1 MRLYYPRSF
10 LKLVLVGLLLVA
22 MPTLFVLLSMAVS
35 VDQLARRS
43 QTAVQEAAQA
53 TQASRRVMELVSAM
67 ERNARQFAIVGDA
80 SMLENYQANR
90 ERLANVVKSFANLA
104 LERERK
110 IELARLIEVEQ
121 EIYSALSDPEAEK
134 QRVTAAVQ
142 SFPELSELATSIM
155 TRSSDL
161 IDAEIAAL
169 RKAGD
174 DVRGMVF
181 WELLAL
187 VPAIIFL
194 VAGSTMM
201 VARPITE
208 IDGAIRRIGS
218 GDLGTEV
225 VVHGPEDLR
234 HLGRQLDWLRRRMHE
249 LEQQRNKFL
258 QHVSHELKS
267 PLTALREG
275 SELLAGGMAGNLN
288 AEQLEIANILR
299 ENSAHLQHLIVDLLN
314 YGALQSDKPALN
326 LGLVDFKAIVDR
338 AVTSQG
344 IALRMKHLR
353 VVTSCPDV
361 VLNGDAEKLRV
372 VVDNLLSN
380 AIKFSPAGSEIK
392 LVVERSVAAITVD
405 VSDSGPG
412 IAESD
417 KDRVFTPFYRGRIAQ
432 ERGIKGTGLGLSIVR
447 EYVLAH
453 GGSVEV
459 IDPGHR
465 GGHLRVMLPQKHGN
479 ESAVS

>member
-10 LKLVLVGLLLVA
+10 LKLVLVGFLLVA

-67 ERNARQFAIVGDA
+67 ERNARQFAILGEQ

-90 ERLANVVKSFANLA
+90 ERLTNVVKSFANLA

-110 IELARLIEVEQ
+110 VELARLVEVEQ
-121 EIYSALSDPEAEK
+121 EIFSTLSDADAEK
-134 QRVTAAVQ
+134 QRIAQAVA
-142 SFPELSELATSIM
+142 SFAELSELAQSIM
-155 TRSSDL
+155 IRSSDL
-161 IDAEIAAL
+161 IDAEIEAL

-187 VPAIIFL
+187 VPAVVFL
-194 VAGSTMM
+194 VAGSTIM

-208 IDGAIRRIGS
+208 IDNAIRRIGA

-249 LEQQRNKFL
+249 LEQQRTKFL

-275 SELLAGGMAGNLN
+275 SELLVGGMAGSLN
-288 AEQLEIANILR
+288 SEQHEIASILR
-299 ENSAHLQHLIVDLLN
+299 ENSAHLQRLIVDLLN
-314 YGALQSDKPALN
+314 YGAATSDKLALN
-326 LGLVDFKAIVDR
+326 VGPVDFKAIVER
-338 AVTSQG
+338 AVTSHG
-344 IALRMKHLR
+344 IALRMKRLR
-353 VVTSCPDV
+353 LSASCPDV
-361 VLNGDAEKLRV
+361 SLNGDAEKLRV
-372 VVDNLLSN
+372 VVDNLISN
-380 AIKFSPAGSEIK
+380 AIKFAPADSEIK

-412 IAESD
+412 IAEVD
-417 KDRVFTPFYRGRIAQ
+417 KDRVFAPFYRGRAAHDA
-432 ERGIKGTGLGLSIVR
+432 GIKGTGLGLSIVR

-459 IDPGHR
+459 IDAGRR
-465 GGHLRVMLPQKHGN
+465 GGHLRVMLPHHPAD
-479 ESAVS
+479 ESAAT

>member
-67 ERNARQFAIVGDA
+67 ERNARQFAIVGEQ

-90 ERLANVVKSFANLA
+90 DRLGNVVKSFANLA

-110 IELARLIEVEQ
+110 VELARLVGVEQ
-121 EIYSALSDPEAEK
+121 EIFITLSNPDAEK
-134 QRVTAAVQ
+134 QRVAQAVA
-142 SFPELSELATSIM
+142 SFAELSELAQSIM

-194 VAGSTMM
+194 VAGSTIM

-208 IDGAIRRIGS
+208 IDSAIRRIGA

-249 LEQQRNKFL
+249 LEQQRTKFL

-275 SELLAGGMAGNLN
+275 SELLVGGMAGDLN
-288 AEQLEIANILR
+288 AEQQEIATILR
-299 ENSAHLQHLIVDLLN
+299 ENSAHLQRLIVDLLN
-314 YGALQSDKPALN
+314 YGAATSDKLALN
-326 LGLVDFKAIVDR
+326 MGPVDFKAIVDR
-338 AVTSQG
+338 AVTSHG
-344 IALRMKHLR
+344 IALRMKRLHLSA
-353 VVTSCPDV
+353 SCPDV
-361 VLNGDAEKLRV
+361 SLNGDAEKLRV
-372 VVDNLLSN
+372 VVDNLISN

-412 IAESD
+412 IAEVD
-417 KDRVFTPFYRGRIAQ
+417 KDRVFAPFYRSRAAHDA
-432 ERGIKGTGLGLSIVR
+432 RIKGTGLGLPIVR
-447 EYVLAH
+447 EYVVAH

-459 IDPGHR
+459 VDAGRR
-465 GGHLRVMLPQKHGN
+465 GGHLRVMLPHKHAD
-479 ESAVS
+479 ESAAI

>member
-22 MPTLFVLLSMAVS
+22 LPTLFVLLSMAVS

-67 ERNARQFAIVGDA
+67 ERNARQFAIVGEPT
-80 SMLENYQANR
+80 MLENYQANR

-104 LERERK
+104 LERERR
-110 IELARLIEVEQ
+110 IELARLVEVEK
-121 EIYSALSDPEAEK
+121 EIYAALSDPEADK
-134 QRVTAAVQ
+134 QRVATAVQ
-142 SFPELSELATSIM
+142 SFPELSELAQSVM
-155 TRSSDL
+155 TRSSAL

-194 VAGSTMM
+194 VAGSTIM

-208 IDGAIRRIGS
+208 IDSAIRRIGG
-218 GDLGTEV
+218 GDLVTEV

-234 HLGRQLDWLRRRMHE
+234 HLGRQLDWLRSHMHE

-275 SELLAGGMAGNLN
+275 SELLAGGMAGKLN

-299 ENSAHLQHLIVDLLN
+299 ENSAHLQRLIVDLLN
-314 YGALQSDKPALN
+314 FGAIQFDKPALN

-344 IALRMKHLR
+344 IALRMKRLR
-353 VVTSCPDV
+353 IDTSCPDV

-380 AIKFSPAGSEIK
+380 AIKFAPAGSEIK
-392 LVVERSVAAITVD
+392 LVVERSKAAITVD

-417 KDRVFTPFYRGRIAQ
+417 KDRVFVPFYRGRIAQ

-453 GGSVEV
+453 GGSFEV
-459 IDPGHR
+459 IDAGRR
-465 GGHLRVMLPQKHGN
+465 GGHLRVMLPHTHES
-479 ESAVS
+479 ESAAS

>member
-1 MRLYYPRSF
+1 MRLYYPKSF

-22 MPTLFVLLSMAVS
+22 LPTLFVLLSMAVS

-67 ERNARQFAIVGDA
+67 ERNARQFAIVGEQ
-80 SMLENYQANR
+80 SMLENYRANR
-90 ERLANVVKSFANLA
+90 DRLAHVVKSFANLA

-110 IELARLIEVEQ
+110 IELARLIEVEH
-121 EIYSALSDPEAEK
+121 EIFVTLSDPEAEK
-134 QRVTAAVQ
+134 QRVAAAVA
-142 SFPELSELATSIM
+142 SFAELSELAQSIM

-161 IDAEIAAL
+161 ISAEIEAL
-169 RKAGD
+169 RKSGD

-187 VPAIIFL
+187 VPAIIFI
-194 VAGSTMM
+194 VAGSTIM

-208 IDGAIRRIGS
+208 IDNAIRRIGG

-225 VVHGPEDLR
+225 IVHGPEDLR
-234 HLGRQLDWLRRRMHE
+234 HLGRQLDWLRQRMHE
-249 LEQQRNKFL
+249 LEQQRNRFL

-275 SELLAGGMAGNLN
+275 SELLVGGMAGSLN
-288 AEQLEIANILR
+288 AEQSEIASILR
-299 ENSAHLQHLIVDLLN
+299 ENSAHLQRLIMDLLN
-314 YGALQSDKPALN
+314 FGALQSDKLALN
-326 LGLVDFKAIVDR
+326 IGPVDFKAIVDR

-344 IALRMKHLR
+344 IALRMKRLH
-353 VVTSCPDV
+353 VTATCPDV
-361 VLNGDAEKLRV
+361 SLNGDAEKLRV

-392 LVVERSVAAITVD
+392 LVVERSVAAVTVD

-412 IAESD
+412 IAEID
-417 KDRVFTPFYRGRIAQ
+417 KDRVFAPFYRGRTAT
-432 ERGIKGTGLGLSIVR
+432 EAGIKGTGLGLSIVR

-459 IDPGHR
+459 IDPGRR
-465 GGHLRVMLPQKHGN
+465 GGHLRVMLPHKN
-479 ESAVS
+479 EDAAAS

>member
-1 MRLYYPRSF
+1 MRLYYPKSF

-67 ERNARQFAIVGDA
+67 ERNARQFAIVGEPV
-80 SMLENYQANR
+80 MLENYQANR
-90 ERLANVVKSFANLA
+90 ERLAKVVQSFANLA

-110 IELARLIEVEQ
+110 IELARLTEVEQ
-121 EIYSALSDPEAEK
+121 EIFSVLSDPHAER
-134 QRVTAAVQ
+134 QQIAGAVAGFAQ
-142 SFPELSELATSIM
+142 LSELAQSIM

-161 IDAEIAAL
+161 IDGEIEAL
-169 RKAGD
+169 RRAGD

-187 VPAIIFL
+187 VPAIVFL
-194 VAGSTMM
+194 VAGSTIM
-201 VARPITE
+201 VARPIAE
-208 IDGAIRRIGS
+208 IDGAIRRIGG
-218 GDLGTEV
+218 GDLATEV

-249 LEQQRNKFL
+249 LEQQRTKFL

-275 SELLAGGMAGNLN
+275 SELLVGGMAGKLN
-288 AEQLEIANILR
+288 SEQQEIAAILR
-299 ENSAHLQHLIVDLLN
+299 ENSAHLQRLIVDLLN
-314 YGALQSDKPALN
+314 YGALQSDKLALN
-326 LGLVDFKAIVDR
+326 IAPVDFKAIIER

-344 IALRMKHLR
+344 IALRMKRLR
-353 VVTSCPDV
+353 LSASCPDV
-361 VLNGDAEKLRV
+361 SLDGDPEKLRV

-380 AIKFSPAGSEIK
+380 AIKFSPPGSEIK
-392 LVVERSVAAITVD
+392 LVVERSSAAITVD

-412 IAESD
+412 IAEGE
-417 KDRVFTPFYRGRIAQ
+417 KDRVFAPFYRGRASQ
-432 ERGIKGTGLGLSIVR
+432 DTGIKGTGLGLSIVR

-459 IDPGHR
+459 VDPGKR
-465 GGHLRVMLPQKHGN
+465 GGHLRIMLPHRSEQQ
-479 ESAVS
+479 SAAS

>member
-10 LKLVLVGLLLVA
+10 LKLVLVGFLLVA

-67 ERNARQFAIVGDA
+67 ERNARQFAIVGEQ

-90 ERLANVVKSFANLA
+90 DRLANVVKSFANLA

-110 IELARLIEVEQ
+110 VELARLVEVEQ
-121 EIYSALSDPEAEK
+121 EIFATLSDPDAEK
-134 QRVTAAVQ
+134 QRVAQAVT
-142 SFPELSELATSIM
+142 SFAELSELAQSIM

-169 RKAGD
+169 RKQGD

-187 VPAIIFL
+187 VPAVIIL
-194 VAGSTMM
+194 VAGSTIM

-208 IDGAIRRIGS
+208 IDSAIRRIGA

-249 LEQQRNKFL
+249 LEQQRTKFL

-275 SELLAGGMAGNLN
+275 SELLVGGMAGSLN
-288 AEQLEIANILR
+288 TEQLEIASILR
-299 ENSAHLQHLIVDLLN
+299 ENSVHLQRLIVDLLN
-314 YGALQSDKPALN
+314 YGAATSDKLALN
-326 LGLVDFKAIVDR
+326 MGPVDFKSIVER
-338 AVTSQG
+338 AVTSHG
-344 IALRMKHLR
+344 IALRMKRLSLSA
-353 VVTSCPDV
+353 SCPDV
-361 VLNGDAEKLRV
+361 SLNGDAEKLRV
-372 VVDNLLSN
+372 VVDNLISN

-392 LVVERSVAAITVD
+392 LVVERSGEAVTVD

-412 IAESD
+412 IAEGD
-417 KDRVFTPFYRGRIAQ
+417 KDRVFAPFYRGRAAHDA
-432 ERGIKGTGLGLSIVR
+432 GIKGTGLGLSIVR
-447 EYVLAH
+447 EYVVAH

-459 IDPGHR
+459 VDAGRR
-465 GGHLRVMLPQKHGN
+465 GGHLRVLLPRKHAD
-479 ESAVS
+479 ETAAT

>member
-1 MRLYYPRSF
+1 MRLYYPNSF

-43 QTAVQEAAQA
+43 QSAVQEAAQA
-53 TQASRRVMELVSAM
+53 TQASRRVVELVFAM
-67 ERNARQFAIVGDA
+67 ERNARQFAILGE
-80 SMLENYQANR
+80 STMLDNYRANR
-90 ERLANVVKSFANLA
+90 ERLQSVVKSFANLA
-104 LERERK
+104 LERERRLE
-110 IELARLIEVEQ
+110 IERLTEVEQ
-121 EIYSALSDPEAEK
+121 EIFAVLSNPEAEK
-134 QRVTAAVQ
+134 QQVAAAVSGFAQ
-142 SFPELSELATSIM
+142 LSELAQSIM

-161 IDAEIAAL
+161 IEGEIEAL
-169 RKAGD
+169 RRAGD

-187 VPAIIFL
+187 VPAVIFL
-194 VAGSTMM
+194 VAGSTFMM
-201 VARPITE
+201 ARPISE
-208 IDGAIRRIGS
+208 IDQAIRRIGS

-234 HLGRQLDWLRRRMHE
+234 HLGRQLDWMRRRMHE
-249 LEQQRNKFL
+249 LEQQRNRFL

-275 SELLAGGMAGNLN
+275 SELLAGGMAGPLN
-288 AEQLEIANILR
+288 PEQLEVASILR
-299 ENSAHLQHLIVDLLN
+299 EHSAHLQRLIVDLLN
-314 YGALQSDKPALN
+314 YGAMQADKLALN
-326 LGLVDFKAIVDR
+326 VGPVDFRAIVDR
-338 AVTSQG
+338 AVSSQK
-344 IALRMKHLR
+344 IALRMKRLR
-353 VVTSCPDV
+353 LSTSCPDV
-361 VLNGDAEKLRV
+361 SLTGDAEKLRI

-392 LVVERSVAAITVD
+392 LVVERSSAAVTVD

-412 IAESD
+412 IAAME
-417 KDRVFTPFYRGRIAQ
+417 KERVFSPFYRGRAAHDS
-432 ERGIKGTGLGLSIVR
+432 GVKGTGLGLSIVR

-459 IDPGHR
+459 IDAGQR
-465 GGHLRVMLPQKHGN
+465 GGHLRVMLPQHRVQD
-479 ESAVS
+479 SAAT